1 MENQCTKIKKKGT
14 MTEEQYDQFREVI
27 RKKGYKQYNHP
38 GTIHNESWYFY
49 KGFAHTED
57 EDGEQSPGYQVI
69 FLIWDHR
76 NHRVETPVPE
86 DLTMGITPLILTQSH
101 EWERID
107 LEITDDKLT
116 NVDSVEQFAHDFYFN
131 FLLIHNL

>member
-1 MENQCTKIKKKGT
+1 
-14 MTEEQYDQFREVI
+14 MTVEQYDQFREVI

-38 GTIHNESWYFY
+38 CTIQNESWYYY

-57 EDGEQSPGYQVI
+57 EDGERSPGYQVI
-69 FLIWDHR
+69 FLVWDRR
-76 NHRVETPVPE
+76 NHRVDIPVP
-86 DLTMGITPLILTQSH
+86 DKNTMGITPLILAQSH

-131 FLLIHNL
+131 FLMIHNL